1 MSVTANTDAL
11 LNLARSRA
19 PADRERL
26 LLAVVD
32 LCGASD
38 KTQLS
43 SAPIQAQLQS
53 IFMNLVVEA
62 EWDIRRRLSEKLAS
76 ATWAPSALVSVLAF
90 DDIEIAR
97 PIIAVS
103 PVLIL
108 QHRADRD
115 DRPGDLDIVKGQ
127 YADQGRRGPRRAR

>member
-38 KTQLS
+38 NTANQMS

-62 EWDIRRRLSEKLAS
+62 EWDIRRRLSEKLAT
-76 ATWAPSALVSVLAF
+76 ATV
-90 DDIEIAR
+90 
-97 PIIAVS
+97 
-103 PVLIL
+103 
-108 QHRADRD
+108 
-115 DRPGDLDIVKGQ
+115 
-127 YADQGRRGPRRAR
+127 